1 MPSRVGTSQPQA
13 FAFDV
18 HAQTHAAKL
27 WSPGFCMRRTWGERA
42 KGAVGNRGDSRS
54 KTESICRVTQD
65 KPSSRQSISLT
76 SHVSDERRAR
86 ARKPC
91 VGEDLRLRCFARLA
105 QQASVSSRE
114 EAKLERCT
122 AEGMYHAARPAILG
136 RASVHLVCPQ
146 RHGRKGY
153 LALRP

>member
-1 MPSRVGTSQPQA
+1 MRPSGQYKQRSHSTLRHRSHTRTVHRPRMPSRVGTSQPQA

-105 QQASVSSRE
+105 QQASVSLNRRRNGKMHS
-114 EAKLERCT
+114 
-122 AEGMYHAARPAILG
+122 
-136 RASVHLVCPQ
+136 
-146 RHGRKGY
+146 
-153 LALRP
+153 